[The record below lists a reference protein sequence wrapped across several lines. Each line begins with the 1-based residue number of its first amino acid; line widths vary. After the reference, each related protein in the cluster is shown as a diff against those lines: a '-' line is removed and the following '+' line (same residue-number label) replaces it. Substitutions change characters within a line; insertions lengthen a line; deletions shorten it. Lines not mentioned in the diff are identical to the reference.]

1 MIKTGSRNAF
11 NNSTNEGRF
20 ESNYHKLFKM
30 RIPHMDTVNNVMC
43 RIVPNELEL
52 LKLHMIRT
60 LLKKKTFHKFRLFQ
74 KWFVIAIDGTGIMSF
89 SKRHCEHCLTKTTKN
104 GKTTYFHNVLEA
116 KLICSNGFAISIATE
131 WIENPEGDFDKQD
144 VELKAWLRLA
154 PKIHKM
160 FPRLPICITADG
172 LYPNQT
178 FFSICKRYQWR
189 FIVTFKDGNL
199 PSVWKEVAILK
210 GITADNRSNQAILI
224 GKKHIS
230 SEYTWINRID
240 YEGFLINWIEC
251 IETIQNIQTQKKET
265 KQFVHVTDM
274 DIDKSTAANISQTGR
289 LRWKIEN
296 EGFNVQKNQGYNL
309 QHKFSRVNLTA
320 TKNYYQCLQI
330 AHLINQLLILGNT
343 FQNLLTGKTTIKH
356 LWIAMT
362 GCLMHTEI
370 DSATIKKI
378 SKHKMQVRFL

>member
-356 LWIAMT
+356 LWVVMT

-370 DSATIKKI
+370 DSATIEKI